1 MSKKLERNDKLV
13 SRKFIYY
20 LIPSML
26 MIFAMQFSSLLDG
39 ILIGN
44 LISGEALAAT
54 SLVMPVLYVIQ
65 APGFALG
72 VGGSIV
78 VANKLGK
85 RDIEGAKKAFS
96 IAIIISVG
104 LSLIFAGVSFFV
116 SSPLAKLF
124 GEASYEYSY
133 PYIYMYLLTDPIL
146 TIALLLGSFMA
157 VDNNPKLSSI
167 FFIIANVAKVGF
179 EFLFIKTFPDPMYG
193 AALSTGAGFFV
204 ALAVVPFYLKSK
216 KRMLKFSF
224 NVKNAGIFSIVKSSS
239 TSGVNMV
246 LTATQMLIVNIFL
259 GKLITDPV
267 DLLAFGLISNVVF
280 VFDLFCGGILN
291 VIPNI
296 CGIFYGEKDYYSLR
310 SVTRKI
316 YWINFIVTCAI
327 TAFIAI
333 APQVYSYIFGYT
345 DQSNMDY
352 VGLLIRV
359 YLISFLPYEINKFNM
374 NYYPSVDKTIPSLVT
389 VFLREAIIVLPLT
402 LVLLHTNGIMGYCI
416 ACAVTEVATVL
427 ITYGFVLIYNKRK
440 NTRGIFMFERGD
452 VESFDVSLDNNEDN
466 ASQVS
471 EQLTSFAKEH
481 GIQER
486 ESQIVGLAA
495 EEIVANI
502 ITYGYRHNHKNYI
515 DVSLKKTDKAL
526 ILRIRDDGMPFD
538 PTKYEFDND
547 DNYSTSGIQLI
558 SKLTDKMTYM
568 RVLNLNNTIFEI
580 NIGGQH

>member
-1 MSKKLERNDKLV
+1 MTLERNDKLV
-13 SRKFIYY
+13 SKKFIYY

-44 LISGEALAAT
+44 LISSEALSAT

-85 RDIEGAKKAFS
+85 RDIEGAKKDFS
-96 IAIIISVG
+96 ISIIISIII
-104 LSLIFAGVSFFV
+104 SLIFAGISFFA
-116 SSPLAKLF
+116 SEPLAKLF
-124 GEASYEYSY
+124 GEASEEYSY
-133 PYIYMYLLTDPIL
+133 PYIYMYLLTDPII
-146 TIALLLGSFMA
+146 TVALLLGSFMA

-167 FFIIANVAKVGF
+167 FFIVANIAKVGL
-179 EFLFIKTFPDPMYG
+179 EFLFIKTFKEPMYG

-204 ALAVVPFYLKSK
+204 AFAVLPFYFRSK

-224 NVKNAGIFSIVKSSS
+224 KVKNAGIFGIIKSSS
-239 TSGVNMV
+239 TSGLNMV

-316 YWINFIVTCAI
+316 YWINFIVTLVI
-327 TAFIAI
+327 TTFILI
-333 APQVYSYIFGYT
+333 APNIYSYVFGYT
-345 DQSNMDY
+345 EQNDMDKIA
-352 VGLLIRV
+352 LLIRV

-374 NYYPSVDKTIPSLVT
+374 NYYPSIDKNIPSLIT
-389 VFLREAIIVLPLT
+389 VLLREAIIVLPVT

-416 ACAVTEVATVL
+416 ACAVTEVSTVL
-427 ITYGFVLIYNKRK
+427 ITYTFVLIYNKRK
-440 NTRGIFMFERGD
+440 KTKGLFMFEKGD
-452 VESFDVSLDNNEDN
+452 VESFDVSIDNSEDN
-466 ASQVS
+466 ASKIS
-471 EQLTSFAKEH
+471 ENLTSFAKNH
-481 GIQER
+481 GVEER

-495 EEIVANI
+495 EEIVSNI
-502 ITYGYRHNHKNYI
+502 ITYGYKHNHKNYI
-515 DVSLKKTDKAL
+515 DVSLKKTDEAL
-526 ILRIRDDGMPFD
+526 ILRIRDDGLPFD

-580 NIGGQH
+580 NIGRNS